1 MKKDEAFLPTPPNPR
16 GEGLGGGIGLVLLQ
30 ENNSGKLIIFQTII
44 NNFPDNNVSHY
55 Y

>member
-1 MKKDEAFLPTPPNPR
+1 MKKDEAFLPTPPTPEGR
-16 GEGLGGGIGLVLLQ
+16 GWGGIGLVLLQ